1 MRASFLVAFLAL
13 VATGVYS
20 VPRPQLQPIN
30 ETIKATECAC
40 AHPNQAAI
48 SVGTADSPADSVPT
62 GIPTSEPD
70 CPCAYDTTSQVI
82 DASDYSAEPA
92 VRALDPSLA
101 ESALSDQLTSGKSTD
116 GTSASDAAAPGAG
129 QSADMESLK
138 KAGLALLASKY
149 GSMLP
154 SATPTAAA
162 ANLVQGGALPSGQN
176 YDMEALKTAGLAL
189 LASKY
194 GSMLPSAAPTAA
206 AANLG
211 QASASA
217 GGQDIDMEAL
227 KKAGLA
233 LLASKYGTM
242 LPSAALPSARD
253 VPRAGPSGS
262 SGASGQDVDME
273 ALKTAGLALLASKY
287 GSMLPSAAPTAAA
300 ANLGQG
306 SASAGGQ
313 DIDMDTLK
321 KAGLALLAS
330 KYGTMV
336 PTAALP
342 SARNVPS
349 AAASFAQ
356 DFVDKYNEISAH
368 AVDVWRSENSRG
380 YVSELADDILN
391 KTAVT
396 GKYVLEGASHVLN
409 KTASLTEN
417 TLDEA
422 LSLPSEEL
430 KLLGAPSPLQ
440 GTETDHLDSRFVD
453 EILNETA
460 SFTGEV
466 VDKAASLPAEELKL
480 LKPSERG
487 LGGIVNVSVELRD
500 SDEEAGDADDE
511 EQSGDHTSNAV
522 GQKFPI
528 YPPPGSWN

>member
-1 MRASFLVAFLAL
+1 MRASFLVSFLAL

-20 VPRPQLQPIN
+20 VPRPQLQPIS

-48 SVGTADSPADSVPT
+48 SVGTAYSTADSVPT
-62 GIPTSEPD
+62 GVPISEAD

-92 VRALDPSLA
+92 VRALDPSVA
-101 ESALSDQLTSGKSTD
+101 EHALSDQLTSGKSTD
-116 GTSASDAAAPGAG
+116 GTSALIAAAPGAE
-129 QSADMESLK
+129 QSADVESLK

-154 SATPTAAA
+154 SAT
-162 ANLVQGGALPSGQN
+162 L
-176 YDMEALKTAGLAL
+176 
-189 LASKY
+189 
-194 GSMLPSAAPTAA
+194 
-206 AANLG
+206 
-211 QASASA
+211 
-217 GGQDIDMEAL
+217 
-227 KKAGLA
+227 
-233 LLASKYGTM
+233 
-242 LPSAALPSARD
+242 
-253 VPRAGPSGS
+253 
-262 SGASGQDVDME
+262 
-273 ALKTAGLALLASKY
+273 
-287 GSMLPSAAPTAAA
+287 TAAA

-313 DIDMDTLK
+313 DIDMDALKKAGLSLLASKYGSMVPSAALPSARDIPSAGPSGSSGASGQDVDMEALK

-330 KYGTMV
+330 KYGSMLPSATLTAAAANLGQGSASAGGQDIDMDALKEAGLSLLASKYGSMV

-356 DFVDKYNEISAH
+356 DFVDEYNEIPAH

-396 GKYVLEGASHVLN
+396 GKHVLEGASHVLN
-409 KTASLTEN
+409 KTASLAEN
-417 TLDEA
+417 TVDKA

-430 KLLGAPSPLQ
+430 KLLKS
-440 GTETDHLDSRFVD
+440 
-453 EILNETA
+453 
-460 SFTGEV
+460 
-466 VDKAASLPAEELKL
+466 
-480 LKPSERG
+480 SERD
-487 LGGIVNVSVELRD
+487 LGVIVNVSAELRD

-511 EQSGDHTSNAV
+511 EQSDDNISNAV